1 MCRRFIAR
9 GLFVA
14 AVMLGLYVFPAVLS
28 AQGNSDWAFERVR
41 EVQEAHTPALMAK
54 SGVVGTAIGSDEGD
68 RPVVLVLVERG
79 DVPGIPA
86 NLEGIPVR
94 PLVTGEIYA
103 LAKGTAKPDKPGK
116 PGGEDPPT
124 EPTNPV
130 DPIDPTAKFGR
141 PVPIGVSTG
150 NIESVSSG
158 TIGCRVIAGGKT
170 YALSNNHVYAL
181 LNTAS
186 IHSQVLQPGR
196 YDDNEDYNKNVIG
209 TLLAYA
215 SISFSDDNTMDAALA
230 ECSPDDLGKGTPTD
244 GYGIPKIKPVKAR
257 VRMDVMKYGRTT
269 GQTTG
274 MVQAINATVNV
285 GYASGTARFVGQIV
299 ITGRGFSAAGDSGSL
314 IVSDS
319 REPVGLLFA
328 GSELTTI
335 ANPIQTVLAKFDA
348 RIDGE

>member
-9 GLFVA
+9 GLFFA
-14 AVMLGLYVFPAVLS
+14 AVMLGLFVFPTVLS
-28 AQGNSDWAFERVR
+28 AQGNSEWAFERVKA
-41 EVQEAHTPALMAK
+41 VQETHTQALMAK
-54 SGVVGTAIGSDEGD
+54 PGVVGTAIGSDEGD

-94 PLVTGEIYA
+94 PLVTGEINA

-124 EPTNPV
+124 
-130 DPIDPTAKFGR
+130 DPIDPTARFDR

-150 NIESVSSG
+150 NIGSESSG
-158 TIGCRVIAGGKT
+158 TIGCRVTAGGKF

-181 LNTAS
+181 LNAAS
-186 IHSQVLQPGR
+186 PGSQVLQPGR
-196 YDDNEDYNKNVIG
+196 YDDNEDYNNNVIG
-209 TLLAYA
+209 TLAAYA
-215 SISFSDDNTMDAALA
+215 RISFSEDNTIDAALA
-230 ECSPDDLGKGTPTD
+230 ECLPNALGQGTPAD
-244 GYGIPKIKPVKAR
+244 GYGIPRIEPVAAR
-257 VRMDVMKYGRTT
+257 VRMEVMKYGRTT

-274 MVQAINATVNV
+274 KVKAINATVNV
-285 GYASGTARFVGQIV
+285 GYGSGTARFVGQIV
-299 ITGRGFSAAGDSGSL
+299 IAGRGFSAPGDSGSL

-335 ANPIQTVLAKFDA
+335 ANPIQTVLDKFDA
-348 RIDGE
+348 TIDGE